1 MVCFF
6 EVWTPSTLVGINF
19 LNSNPFLMIYNV
31 SSVPIGGVQVC
42 LDTKNNRALALH
54 LAYLEHLSYHS
65 WVVLPYIHVCFFLQ
79 FSQVGRLVIIHK
91 MYEPNLG
98 KSQLGKYNNFKILLC
113 YGYLQEFIVEIWPFF
128 HFLSLKI

>member
-6 EVWTPSTLVGINF
+6 EVLTPSTLVGINF

-42 LDTKNNRALALH
+42 LDTKNNRALPLH
-54 LAYLEHLSYHS
+54 LAYLEHLGHHS
-65 WVVLPYIHVCFFLQ
+65 WVVLPYIHVCFFLH

-91 MYEPNLG
+91 MYEPKFG
-98 KSQLGKYNNFKILLC
+98 
-113 YGYLQEFIVEIWPFF
+113 
-128 HFLSLKI
+128 